1 MEVLKQQVRRAGR
14 RLALQRFLGVLSTC
28 WFVCLIVAA
37 IVVAVDKFRPLGVPA
52 LVWPAAGLAAGLL
65 VALAWCFATRHGEL
79 EAAIEIDRRFGLKE
93 RVSSTFALLPEQ
105 VETPAGRALVEDA
118 MKRVERL
125 HVADQFRV
133 RLSRW
138 TWLPLAPAVAVF
150 LVATFLHPAAQEKE
164 AGGSVP
170 TAAQKKQIKTAAE
183 QYRRKLLD
191 REKEAQKKGL
201 KDAEELFAKL
211 EQGTKELT
219 KADMGDRKRAL
230 VEMNNLAKDLEKR
243 RQQLGGSEK
252 LQDQFKQ
259 QLKNLDR
266 GPGDKLADAM
276 RKGDFERAQQ
286 ELQQLKDKIEKGKL
300 DEKSKAEL
308 QKQIKQMEEKLRQAA
323 ENHEKKKDDLKKQI
337 EKARSQGQKEA
348 AEELE
353 KQLSKLEQQS
363 SQMTQ
368 MKQMA
373 EQLGECAKC
382 MQQGDKQGA
391 AEAMSKLQQQLE
403 NLKQE
408 ADELE
413 MLDDALSELDS
424 AKDSMACKNCQGE
437 GCAECMGGDGQ
448 GDRPGMGL
456 GRGRGRGARPEE
468 KTDTGFYDTK
478 VQQKKGKGAALVAGY
493 VDGPNMAGQVEQEI
507 QTQFESAKSDEA
519 DPLTGQQLPRSYREH
534 AKKYFD
540 SFREG
545 R

>member
-1 MEVLKQQVRRAGR
+1 
-14 RLALQRFLGVLSTC
+14 
-28 WFVCLIVAA
+28 
-37 IVVAVDKFRPLGVPA
+37 
-52 LVWPAAGLAAGLL
+52 
-65 VALAWCFATRHGEL
+65 
-79 EAAIEIDRRFGLKE
+79 
-93 RVSSTFALLPEQ
+93 LLPEQ

-118 MKRVERL
+118 VKRVERL
-125 HVADQFRV
+125 HVSDQFRV
-133 RLSRW
+133 RVSRW
-138 TWLPLAPAVAVF
+138 AWLPLVPAVAVF
-150 LVATFLHPAAQEKE
+150 LLATFLHPAVKENE

-170 TAAQKKQIKTAAE
+170 TVAQKKQIKTATEA
-183 QYRRKLLD
+183 YRRKLLD

-211 EQGTKELT
+211 EQGTKELS
-219 KADMGDRKRAL
+219 KADLGDRKRAL
-230 VEMNNLAKDLEKR
+230 VEMNNLAKDLDKR

-276 RKGDFERAQQ
+276 RKGDFDRAKQ
-286 ELQQLKDKIEKGKL
+286 ELQQLKDKIEKGQF

-308 QKQIKQMEEKLRQAA
+308 EKQLKQMEDKLRQAA
-323 ENHEKKKDDLKKQI
+323 EAHEKKKDDLKKQI
-337 EKARSQGQKEA
+337 EKARSQGQKDA
-348 AEELE
+348 AEQLE

-363 SQMTQ
+363 SQMKQ

-373 EQLGECAKC
+373 EKLGECAKC

-391 AEAMSKLQQQLE
+391 AEAMSKLQEQLDQ
-403 NLKQE
+403 LKQE

-413 MLDDALSELDS
+413 MLDEALSELDS
-424 AKDSMACKNCQGE
+424 AKDSMACKECNGE
-437 GCAECMGGDGQ
+437 GCQACMGDGQ

-478 VQQKKGKGAALVAGY
+478 VQQKKGKGTALVAGY

-507 QTQFESAKSDEA
+507 QTQFESAKSDDA